1 MKKTFII
8 GGPLLLIA
16 AAAGLY
22 FFLAAGSNADVQYR
36 FDKVSRGDI
45 QMVVTATG
53 TLSAVTTVQV
63 GTQVSGIIAK
73 ITVDFNDRVRRNQVI
88 ALIDPTMLQQSVRDA
103 EASRQRAQAQ
113 FNEAKRALDR
123 VTILLNK
130 NLASQADYDAALTQF
145 ESNKAARTQT
155 EAQYERANINLQYAT
170 IRAPIDGV
178 VISRQVD
185 VGQTVAASFSSPTLF
200 TIANDLTKMQVLA
213 NVDEADIGK
222 VHIGQDVSFTVDA
235 YAEQTFRG
243 SVRQVRLAPVTVQNV
258 VNYVV
263 VIDVPNEEL
272 KLMPGMTATVTVMVQ
287 KRENTL
293 KVPTV
298 ALRFQPPADQIEA
311 RKDSARGG
319 GQDSARSE
327 RRRQYSQGGGEGRG
341 SGQGMG
347 QGMAGGMGGG
357 MDQAAMQRR
366 MAARGVGRLWVL
378 NANKKLEPVMVRLG
392 LSDGTFTEITSS
404 KITEGQEV
412 VTGVVMQKA
421 AASTS
426 TPFQQQGGGRQ
437 RF

>member
-1 MKKTFII
+1 MKKTYII

-16 AAAGLY
+16 VAAGLY
-22 FFLAAGSNADVQYR
+22 FFLASGNNADVQYR
-36 FDKVSRGDI
+36 FDKVSRGDV

-73 ITVDFNDRVRRNQVI
+73 INVDFNDRVKRNQVI

-103 EASRQRAQAQ
+103 EASRERAQAQ
-113 FNEAKRALDR
+113 FNEVKRALDR
-123 VTILLNK
+123 VTILLGK

-145 ESNKAARTQT
+145 ESNKAARTQA
-155 EAQYERANINLQYAT
+155 EAQYERANINLRYAT

-222 VHIGQDVSFTVDA
+222 VHIGQDVAFTVDA
-235 YAEQTFRG
+235 YAEQTFHG

-263 VIDVPNEEL
+263 VIDVPNGDL

-311 RKDSARGG
+311 RKDSSRGTQ
-319 GQDSARSE
+319 QDSARSE
-327 RRRQYSQGGGEGRG
+327 RRRQYAQGGGEGRG

-347 QGMAGGMGGG
+347 QGMAGGT
-357 MDQAAMQRR
+357 DQAAMQRR
-366 MAARGVGRLWVL
+366 MAARGVGRLWVV
-378 NANKKLEPVMVRLG
+378 NANKKLEPIIVRLG
-392 LSDGTFTEITSS
+392 LSDGTFTEITSN

-412 VTGVVMQKA
+412 VTGVVLQKA